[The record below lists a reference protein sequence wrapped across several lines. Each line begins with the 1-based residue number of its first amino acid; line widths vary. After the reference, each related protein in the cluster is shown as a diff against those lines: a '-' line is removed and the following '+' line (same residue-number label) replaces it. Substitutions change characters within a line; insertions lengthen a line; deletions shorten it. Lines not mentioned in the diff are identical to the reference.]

1 MSSLGWCTIES
12 DPGVFT
18 ELLSEIGV
26 KNVQVEEVYA
36 LDKQQFEQF
45 GRVYGVVFLFK
56 YRSDESRMAKKRA
69 GRLCT
74 PPPDTLFFANQMVTN
89 ACATQALLSI
99 VMNSPSL
106 SVGEELARLRDFST
120 GMDSTTKGIVIS
132 NSDVIRV
139 AHNSFASQHQ
149 FVVEDNNNT
158 EKEDVF
164 HFVAYI
170 PHEGSVYELDGLQDG
185 PREHGSYGETGDW
198 LDVVTPI
205 ISQRIE
211 EYDGGEIRFNI
222 MVVVED
228 PRERLHSELDKLRA
242 EASTDVARIS
252 AAEAYL
258 EAEKAKHEKW
268 RVENMRRRWNFVP
281 FLINMFKT
289 VAECGQA
296 ENLIKQATEKKEND
310 YERSMEEKKGIKKE

>member
-1 MSSLGWCTIES
+1 MSDLGWCTIES

-45 GRVYGVVFLFK
+45 GHVYGVVFLFK
-56 YRSDESRMAKKRA
+56 YRSDESRLAKKRP
-69 GRLCT
+69 GKLCS
-74 PPPDTLFFANQMVTN
+74 PPPETLFFANQTVTN

-99 VMNSPSL
+99 VMNVPSL
-106 SVGEELARLRDFST
+106 SLGAELARLRDFST
-120 GMDSTTKGIVIS
+120 GMDSMTKGMVVS

-139 AHNSFASQHQ
+139 AHNSFAPQHQ
-149 FVVEDNNNT
+149 FVLEDSDNT
-158 EKEDVF
+158 EKEDPF

-170 PHEGSVYELDGLQDG
+170 PHEGSVYELDGLQEG
-185 PREHGSYGETGDW
+185 PREHGAYGETGDW

-228 PRERLHSELDKLRA
+228 PRERLQAELDKLKA
-242 EASTDVARIS
+242 EPSLNDGRIS
-252 AAEAYL
+252 VAEAYL
-258 EAEKAKHEKW
+258 DAEKAKHEKW
-268 RVENMRRRWNFVP
+268 QVENLRRRWNFVP
-281 FLINMFKT
+281 FVMNMFKT

-296 ENLIKQATEKKEND
+296 ENLIKQATEKKEKD
-310 YERSMEEKKGIKKE
+310 YERAMEKKGNKQE